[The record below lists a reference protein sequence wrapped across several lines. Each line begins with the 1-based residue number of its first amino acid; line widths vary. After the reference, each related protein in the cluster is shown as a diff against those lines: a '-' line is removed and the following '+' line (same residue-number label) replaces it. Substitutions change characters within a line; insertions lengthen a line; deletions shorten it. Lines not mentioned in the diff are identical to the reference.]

1 MSRRGLMTRVGASIS
16 GPWVKSSGCRSPL
29 GEASPAVSSLTTLH
43 EHLYRRPAGLVDVAP
58 QPGTQITGPVRDNGD
73 GTYDVPASWDPG
85 APGAPGV
92 LVSQPGRDAVPL
104 VPPEAR
110 PQPHLGCL
118 VWLLVAIILV
128 LLVVLLIVLIT

>member
-1 MSRRGLMTRVGASIS
+1 
-16 GPWVKSSGCRSPL
+16 
-29 GEASPAVSSLTTLH
+29 
-43 EHLYRRPAGLVDVAP
+43 VAP

-73 GTYDVPASWDPG
+73 GTYDIPASWAPA

-104 VPPEAR
+104 VPPGAR
-110 PQPHLGCL
+110 PHPRLGCL
-118 VWLLVAIILV
+118 VWLLVAIVLV